1 MPILR
6 RSFRDTM
13 WKWLIAL
20 MLLLLFSCAALAEG
34 LGFTVYPAAVRPGK
48 MERISFSAPSD
59 GEARLELLLP
69 SGERYSVIRESVS
82 ASAGVNHLTWD
93 GADAAGTDIPAGA
106 YLLSVTLNG
115 ESAVQPITV
124 GEPSPRIL
132 SLSAGQTLASGDAWP
147 LNIQV
152 NEPGTLTVSVKAAES
167 DTWITVL
174 SRAVPAGESAGSWDG
189 MIDGA
194 PIAPGEYA
202 VQFSLTDETG
212 YTGTAQRIS
221 LTVTPGSVAVLSDP
235 TPEPVQETMIPSAH
249 APLDGENNYWTL
261 PIGEFDEAAI
271 WEVMMQP
278 LVVIDS
284 DKVKGK
290 DQRDVYQLRKTPDNA
305 SGKDNIVG
313 EITYDS
319 QGLHVLET
327 RDDGWTLVEAYNS
340 SYGPNCASRRGYGVT
355 DDLIQGYVKTSLL
368 KTITPRTEYGL
379 LIDKVEQRMYIFSEG
394 KCIGS
399 LLVSTGLNNSKQSWN
414 ETPSGEFVMISK
426 MGGFPAG
433 NLWCAYGMRVNGGC
447 AIHEVPYIGNADTPA
462 ANRDYSSTVKLL
474 GQKASHGCIRV
485 QKAANEQGQNIKWL
499 WDNIKV
505 NTKVLIW
512 DDTGRN
518 RPYPAD
524 DDYPLYYNPDG
535 GKYYHED
542 QYCPSVKSRFLPMTE
557 FTYGELDTG
566 AFAKLTPC
574 AKCTTIMRKSQI
586 DAMNAEANK

>member
-6 RSFRDTM
+6 RSFWDTM
-13 WKWLIAL
+13 WKWLVTL
-20 MLLLLFSCAALAEG
+20 MLLLLVSCAALAEG
-34 LGFTVYPAAVRPGK
+34 LGFTVYPETVRPGK
-48 MERISFSAPSD
+48 IERISFSAPSD

-69 SGERYSVIRESVS
+69 TGESCSVIRESVS
-82 ASAGVNHLTWD
+82 VSAGVNHLTWD
-93 GADAAGTDIPAGA
+93 GADAAGADIPAGA

-132 SLSAGQTLASGDAWP
+132 SLSAGQTLVSGEAWP
-147 LNIQV
+147 LAIQV

-167 DTWITVL
+167 EAWITVL
-174 SRAVPAGESAGSWDG
+174 SREVPAGESAGSWDG
-189 MIDGA
+189 MIDGT

-202 VQFSLTDETG
+202 VQFSLTDASG

-221 LTVTPGSVAVLSDP
+221 LTVISAAVTAAP
-235 TPEPVQETMIPSAH
+235 AATPEPAAETMIPSAH
-249 APLDGENNYWTL
+249 APMDGEYNYWTL

-271 WEVMMQP
+271 WEIMMQP

-284 DKVKGK
+284 SKVKGK

-319 QGLHVLET
+319 QGLHILET
-327 RDDGWTLVEAYNS
+327 LDSGWTLVEAYNS
-340 SYGPNCASRRGYGVT
+340 SYGPDCASRRGYGVT

-399 LLVSTGLNNSKQSWN
+399 LLVSTGLNNAKQSWN

-499 WDNIKV
+499 WDNLKV

-518 RPYPAD
+518 RPYPVTD
-524 DDYPLYYNPDG
+524 DHPLYYNPDG

-574 AKCTTIMRKSQI
+574 SKCTTIMRKSQI

>member
-1 MPILR
+1 
-6 RSFRDTM
+6 M
-13 WKWLIAL
+13 WKRLVT
-20 MLLLLFSCAALAEG
+20 LLLLLLLPCAALAEG
-34 LGFTVYPAAVRPGK
+34 LGFTVYPETVRPGK
-48 MERISFSAPSD
+48 IERISFSAPSE
-59 GEARLELLLP
+59 GEAKLELLLP
-69 SGERYSVIRESVS
+69 TGESFSVIRESVS
-82 ASAGVNHLTWD
+82 VSAGVNHLTWD
-93 GADAAGTDIPAGA
+93 GTDASGDDIPAGE
-106 YLLSVTLNG
+106 YLLSVAMNG
-115 ESAVQPITV
+115 ESAAQAITV
-124 GEPSPRIL
+124 GEPSPKIL
-132 SLSAGQTLASGDAWP
+132 SMTVSQTLISGEQLP
-147 LNIQV
+147 LIIQV
-152 NEPGTLTVSVKAAES
+152 NEPGTLTISVKAADS
-167 DTWITVL
+167 DAWVLVL
-174 SRAVPAGESAGSWDG
+174 SREIPAGESAGSWDG
-189 MIDGA
+189 TVGGS
-194 PIAPGEYA
+194 PIAPGDYV
-202 VQFSLTDETG
+202 VQFSLTDAFG
-212 YTGTAQRIS
+212 YTATAYRIP
-221 LTVTPGSVAVLSDP
+221 LTVTPGGGTAAASVSADS
-235 TPEPVQETMIPSAH
+235 EPVQETMTPSAH
-249 APLDGENNYWTL
+249 APMDGESNYWTL
-261 PIGEFDEAAI
+261 PVGEFDEAAI

-284 DKVKGK
+284 SKVKGK

-319 QGLHVLET
+319 QGLHILET

-355 DDLIQGYVKTSLL
+355 DDLIQGYVKTALL
-368 KTITPRTEYGL
+368 KTITPRTDYGL

-399 LLVSTGLNNSKQSWN
+399 LLVSTGLNNAKQSWN

-462 ANRDYSSTVKLL
+462 DRRDYSSTVKQL

-499 WDNIKV
+499 WDNLKV

-518 RPYPAD
+518 RPYPVD
-524 DDYPLYYNPDG
+524 DDYPLYYNPNG
-535 GKYYHED
+535 GKYYHEN
-542 QYCPSVKSRFLPMTE
+542 QNCPSVKSRFLPLTE

-574 AKCTTIMRKSQI
+574 AKCTTLMRKSQI

>member
-13 WKWLIAL
+13 RKWLVTFMLL
-20 MLLLLFSCAALAEG
+20 MLVSCAALAEG
-34 LGFTVYPAAVRPGK
+34 LRFTVYPGTVRPGK
-48 MERISFSAPSD
+48 TERISFSAPSA

-69 SGERYSVIRESVS
+69 TGESYAVIRESVS
-82 ASAGVNHLTWD
+82 VFAGVNHLTWD
-93 GADAAGTDIPAGA
+93 GADLSGADFPAGE
-106 YLLSVTLNG
+106 YLLSIALNG
-115 ESAVQPITV
+115 ESAAQPITV

-132 SLSAGQTLASGDAWP
+132 SLSAGQTLVSGAQWP
-147 LNIQV
+147 LTVQV
-152 NEPGTLTVSVKAAES
+152 NEPGALTVSVKAADS
-167 DTWITVL
+167 STWIAVL
-174 SRAVPAGESAGSWDG
+174 SREVAVGESKLSWDG
-189 MIDGA
+189 KIDGS
-194 PIAPGEYA
+194 PIAPGDYA

-212 YTGTAQRIS
+212 YTGTARRIA
-221 LTVTPGSVAVLSDP
+221 LTVTPDP
-235 TPEPVQETMIPSAH
+235 EAPKAPPIPSAH
-249 APLDGENNYWTL
+249 APMEGESNYWTL
-261 PIGEFDEAAI
+261 PMGEFDEAAI

-278 LVVIDS
+278 MVVIDS
-284 DKVKGK
+284 SQVKGK
-290 DQRDVYQLRKTPDNA
+290 DQRDVYQLRKTPDSA
-305 SGKDNIVG
+305 GGKENIVG

-319 QGLHVLET
+319 QGLHILET

-355 DDLIQGYVKTSLL
+355 DDLIQGYVKTSLM
-368 KTITPRTEYGL
+368 KTVTPRTEYGL

-399 LLVSTGLNNSKQSWN
+399 LLVSTGLNNAKQTWN

-462 ANRDYSSTVKLL
+462 ERRDYSSTVKLL

-485 QKAANEQGQNIKWL
+485 QKAANDQGQNIKWL
-499 WDNIKV
+499 WDNIRV

-512 DDTGRN
+512 DDTGRR
-518 RPYPAD
+518 RPYPVA
-524 DDYPLYYNPDG
+524 DDYPLYYNPNG
-535 GKYYHED
+535 GKYFHED
-542 QYCPSVKSRFLPMTE
+542 QYCPSVKSRFLPLTA

-566 AFAKLTPC
+566 AFAKLQPC
-574 AKCTTIMRKSQI
+574 SKCVATLMRKSQI
-586 DAMNAEANK
+586 DALNEEANK